1 MNGLNLRIAL
11 LLAVLLVSAQ
21 LLATAV
27 VLVLVLDAS
36 SAATVLGT
44 LGAPL
49 VMFGLLT
56 TGVLTGIG
64 VRRVARIT
72 VEPLAR
78 LVAAGAAQLDDDELL
93 KTRQSDANELSRLS
107 STLHSMM
114 LRIELDRR
122 RLRETVSSLEHA
134 NAELKA
140 AQSEMI
146 EAEKLAAVGRLAA
159 GLAHEV
165 GNPLGIIQGYLELL
179 DDEQSADRRLEF
191 SAHAR
196 QELARIDTLLAKLRD
211 VASQKPAAPQPVFVD
226 EVLRELLVLPLLV
239 KPAHIN
245 LLTDIGENLL
255 VNGDPEALRQLF
267 LNCLLNARDAV
278 ATGGAGVFGEISVR
292 AGYEGA
298 DAGEPIVVVEIGD
311 NGDGVDEAAAPHL
324 FEPFF
329 TTKPPGAGTGLGLYV
344 CRLLVAAHGGA
355 ITLTNQP
362 GGGAMARITLPAVER
377 R

>member
-355 ITLTNQP
+355 IILTNQP